1 MKIPIFSLESLS
13 SFVPLLSQNLLL
25 FHMVSSITNML
36 QPLEQSPPSSFV
48 ECISKLHEKVHVRR
62 IPQSMHST
70 IHRYEPFQCFFSMLM
85 FNIICNQHIASYSID
100 RNQSIR
106 ILRQALVAHIFEPF
120 QSFFNQKNEKTTPE
134 IDNLSS
140 PLKKSASTPTPSS
153 LILIQNTIDL
163 LHLACIIYLAD
174 LPPMSCIN
182 NKKRVY
188 IMSSPLMIASVSTST
203 TLILMEKTEN
213 VLPIVDFNHLPFAD
227 YHKGKRHLQQAK
239 RKEDDDNLSSPLKN
253 ASTPAPSSLIL
264 LS

>member
-1 MKIPIFSLESLS
+1 MFGVSRNHCIP
-13 SFVPLLSQNLLL
+13 
-25 FHMVSSITNML
+25 
-36 QPLEQSPPSSFV
+36 
-48 ECISKLHEKVHVRR
+48 
-62 IPQSMHST
+62 
-70 IHRYEPFQCFFSMLM
+70 RY
-85 FNIICNQHIASYSID
+85 
-100 RNQSIR
+100 QSIR

-163 LHLACIIYLAD
+163 LHLAGIIYLAD

-203 TLILMEKTEN
+203 TLILMKKTEN
-213 VLPIVDFNHLPFAD
+213 VLPIVDFNHLLFAD
-227 YHKGKRHLQQAK
+227 YHKDRRHLFTCSKQ
-239 RKEDDDNLSSPLKN
+239 KEKIPISPPVTMLH
-253 ASTPAPSSLIL
+253 SPPPSPHIL
-264 LS
+264 LIIICFNSHAIITHTFS

>member
-1 MKIPIFSLESLS
+1 
-13 SFVPLLSQNLLL
+13 
-25 FHMVSSITNML
+25 MVSSITNML

-140 PLKKSASTPTPSS
+140 PLKKSASTPTLSS
-153 LILIQNTIDL
+153 LILIQNTINL
-163 LHLACIIYLAD
+163 LHLVSHDCFG
-174 LPPMSCIN
+174 LPIN
-182 NKKRVY
+182 NTHPDRKNSKCDSYSRLQPSTICRLSQRQKTPAASKKKKR
-188 IMSSPLMIASVSTST
+188 
-203 TLILMEKTEN
+203 
-213 VLPIVDFNHLPFAD
+213 
-227 YHKGKRHLQQAK
+227 
-239 RKEDDDNLSSPLKN
+239 
-253 ASTPAPSSLIL
+253 
-264 LS
+264 